1 MNNINFK
8 LAGLTCEACVKLV
21 SSRFKKVPGVRE
33 VGIDLVS
40 GETKVSGTA
49 DFNLGILEES
59 LKGLPYS
66 IVK

>member
-8 LAGLTCEACVKLV
+8 LAGLTCEACVKLA

-33 VGIDLVS
+33 VSIDLVS
-40 GETKVSGTA
+40 GETRVSGAA
-49 DFNLGILEES
+49 DLDPGILEES